1 MLPLLKK
8 TSHEILSF
16 SSLIAWFLWP
26 ALHSARFFAD
36 VEMLNVLTHEFRPVS
51 LPFYRIV
58 KLIQF
63 LLRIELLN
71 IELPIPTLH
80 FVSQP
85 FHLMISFVVII
96 HTSTCTERPIAV
108 EFFFGWMGTASPV
121 NNHGRITSGGFYRSG
136 VETTCSLSHLLCLV
150 FLFPI
155 ALCSDTGETL
165 APSVCR
171 SVRKHPG
178 PVTKGGMLH
187 SVNNLTQQYGNCLRN
202 FCSMNQAILID
213 YLEGRASY
221 HRQGDSTCN
230 SRHCNTR

>member
-1 MLPLLKK
+1 
-8 TSHEILSF
+8 
-16 SSLIAWFLWP
+16 
-26 ALHSARFFAD
+26 
-36 VEMLNVLTHEFRPVS
+36 MLNVLTHEFRPVS
-51 LPFYRIV
+51 LPFYRLV

-63 LLRIELLN
+63 LLRIQLPT

-85 FHLMISFVVII
+85 FHLNDFFCRYHSHFNLYR
-96 HTSTCTERPIAV
+96 TSDCCWV
-108 EFFFGWMGTASPV
+108 FSLGGWLRHLPQTIMVGSLQE
-121 NNHGRITSGGFYRSG
+121 GFTDTGLKQLVLWVGFSR
-136 VETTCSLSHLLCLV
+136 HDLLCLV

-165 APSVCR
+165 GPSVCR

-178 PVTKGGMLH
+178 PVTKGGMFH

-213 YLEGRASY
+213 YLDGRASD
-221 HRQGDSTCN
+221 HRQGDCTCN
-230 SRHCNTR
+230 SRHCNTPE